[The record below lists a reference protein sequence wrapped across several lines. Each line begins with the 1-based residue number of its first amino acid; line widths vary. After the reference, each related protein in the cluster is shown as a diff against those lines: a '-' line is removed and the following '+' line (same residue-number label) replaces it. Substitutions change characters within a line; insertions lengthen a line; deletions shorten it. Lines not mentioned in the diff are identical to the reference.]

1 MASYNIG
8 LSSACDIKKQ
18 AYVRDIFKEA
28 SKSICTSTVVVYP
41 DSLSPT
47 PSISSAMKLQN
58 AEENPDDPEPGD
70 GDSLKEH
77 SSD

>member
-8 LSSACDIKKQ
+8 LSSTCDIKKQ
-18 AYVRDIFKEA
+18 ADKRDMFKKA
-28 SKSICTSTVVVYP
+28 PKNVCTSTVVVYP

-58 AEENPDDPEPGD
+58 TEENPDDPEPGD
-70 GDSLKEH
+70 GDS
-77 SSD
+77 